1 MTNETLPDSPEP
13 SNTTSAPPQ
22 SENGSGETGDH
33 STLAH
38 QVADLFLADPLS
50 LTEEDLTFL
59 AQYYQAKR
67 LEFTIAEQK
76 PKTLRVSRG
85 PKLDKEASKA
95 RMNALFTRM
104 IGEKKAATDTG
115 VEENNDD

>member
-1 MTNETLPDSPEP
+1 MTNEPLPDSPEH
-13 SNTTSAPPQ
+13 SNTTNSPPL
-22 SENGSGETGDH
+22 SESGSGETVDH
-33 STLAH
+33 STLAP
-38 QVADLFLADPLS
+38 QVADLFLCDPLS

-67 LEFTIAEQK
+67 LEFSIAEQK
-76 PKTLRVSRG
+76 PKTVRVSRG

-115 VEENNDD
+115 AEDAE